1 MKVRIGFVSNSSSSS
16 FLLYG
21 LSIESYKLQKLL
33 DGKPIDDNFEGED
46 EDGAEEIKEKL
57 WEAGLDV
64 ENPGYDSQL
73 YIGLPWSAVGDNET
87 GAQFKER
94 VKQMLASVLGPEVP
108 ALTTHKEAWY
118 NG

>member
-64 ENPGYDSQL
+64 ENPGMTASSTSACR
-73 YIGLPWSAVGDNET
+73 GVRWGTTKRAPSSRNASSRCLPRSSAR
-87 GAQFKER
+87 KSLR
-94 VKQMLASVLGPEVP
+94 
-108 ALTTHKEAWY
+108 
-118 NG
+118 